1 MAPVADRLGD
11 LVAQLSRVDDW
22 ITAGVLADRLGVT
35 TRTVRTWVTSLRS
48 AAAPLEVVV
57 SGPEGYRINREA
69 LAAYRARPR
78 DEGGTRR
85 GRLTYLVA
93 ELAKPGAGL
102 DLHETADILHVSES
116 TIDADL
122 ARVRTLARES
132 GLALER
138 QGSTVRLAGTDA
150 AHRQLI
156 SRLFRDEHASGALD
170 LREVESAFPVGDL
183 RSFKTDLIALLDA
196 DGYTVNE
203 LALDGVLV
211 HAAIAIDRS
220 GGAASPE
227 PSTGRGSTE
236 LPARLGELT
245 RRHFGVTLPEGEL
258 DALARLL
265 LMRMGGGASDPD
277 SVEVLRRIVHRAQDE
292 FLVDLDDEGFIARLG
307 LHVANLVVR
316 ARAGD
321 PVRNPLTRSIK
332 TSYPLTYELAVFL
345 ASELQRE
352 FGIHTTDDEIAYI
365 ALHVGVQLTRG
376 AARDE
381 AVSVTLVAP
390 RYHDLAD
397 TVARSLE
404 AELGDDIRI
413 DLVVEST
420 DQDPAELPGE
430 IVVTTVADAISGD
443 RVVAVGPFPRPP
455 EVAAVRAA
463 ADRARRLRRRRA
475 IADELGAY
483 FDADLFVRCPPAASE
498 EELIRM
504 LGRRMLERGLIDEGH
519 IEGAIE
525 RERLS
530 STAFTEILAV
540 PHPMELTAT
549 RTAIAIAIL
558 DSPMRWGEGTV
569 QVVAFVAFSAEGRGA
584 FQTVFDQF
592 VEAFADDQAARRLL
606 ADAHDVESFIESLAR
621 LIDE

>member
-1 MAPVADRLGD
+1 M
-11 LVAQLSRVDDW
+11 AQLSRVDDW
-22 ITAGVLADRLGVT
+22 ITASVLADRLGVS
-35 TRTVRTWVTSLRS
+35 TRTVRSRVTALRAS
-48 AAAPLEVVV
+48 AAPLEVVL
-57 SGPEGYRINREA
+57 SGPEGYRIDRAA
-69 LAAYRARPR
+69 LAAYRARPHG
-78 DEGGTRR
+78 ESGTRR
-85 GRLTYLVA
+85 GRLAYLVS
-93 ELAKPGAGL
+93 ELAKGGDGL
-102 DLHETADILHVSES
+102 DLHEAADSLHVSES

-138 QGSTVRLAGTDA
+138 RGSTVRLEGTEA

-156 SRLFRDEHASGALD
+156 SRLFRDEHASGVLD
-170 LREVESAFPVGDL
+170 LAEVESAFPVGDL
-183 RSFKTDLIALLDA
+183 RGFKTDLMALLDA
-196 DGYTVNE
+196 EGYAVNE

-220 GGAASPE
+220 GDRRRAPRAGASADD
-227 PSTGRGSTE
+227 E
-236 LPARLGELT
+236 LAARLGGLAEQ
-245 RRHFGVTLPEGEL
+245 HFGVVLPEAEL
-258 DALARLL
+258 EALARLL
-265 LMRMGGGASDPD
+265 LLRMGGGTTDPD

-292 FLVDLDDEGFIARLG
+292 FLVDLDDEDFIARLG

-352 FGIHTTDDEIAYI
+352 FGIRTTDDEIAYI
-365 ALHVGVQLTRG
+365 ALHVGVQLSRG
-376 AARDE
+376 AARDG

-390 RYHDLAD
+390 RYHGLAD
-397 TVARSLE
+397 TVARRLE

-413 DLVVEST
+413 DLIVERT
-420 DQDPAELPGE
+420 DQDPSELPGE
-430 IVVTTVADAISGD
+430 VVVTTVPDAPSSD
-443 RVVAVGPFPRPP
+443 RVVAIAPFPRPA
-455 EVAAVRAA
+455 ELAAVRSAGE
-463 ADRARRLRRRRA
+463 RARRLRRRRA

-483 FDADLFVRCPPAASE
+483 FDADLFVRCPPARDE

-504 LGRRMLERGLIDEGH
+504 LGQRMLDLGLIEPSH

-540 PHPMELTAT
+540 PHPMELTAS

-592 VEAFADDQAARRLL
+592 VEAFADDHAARRLL
-606 ADAHDVESFIESLAR
+606 ADAHDVDAFVDGLAG
-621 LIDE
+621 LIGD

>member
-1 MAPVADRLGD
+1 MADRLGD
-11 LVAQLSRVDDW
+11 LVAQLSRADDW
-22 ITAGVLADRLGVT
+22 ITAGVLAERLGVT
-35 TRTVRTWVTSLRS
+35 TRTVRSRVTSLRA

-57 SGPEGYRINREA
+57 SGPEGYRINRDA
-69 LAAYRARPR
+69 LAAFRARPR
-78 DEGGTRR
+78 DEAGTRR
-85 GRLTYLVA
+85 GRLTYLVS
-93 ELAKPGAGL
+93 ELTKPGARL
-102 DLHETADILHVSES
+102 DLHEAADTLHVSES
-116 TIDADL
+116 TIEADL

-132 GLALER
+132 GLALDR
-138 QGSTVRLAGTDA
+138 HGSTVRLTGSDA

-170 LREVESAFPVGDL
+170 LAEVESAFPVGDL
-183 RSFKTDLIALLDA
+183 RGFKTDVIALLDA
-196 DGYTVNE
+196 EGYAVNE

-211 HAAIAIDRS
+211 HAAIAVERS
-220 GGAASPE
+220 GIRLDDAP
-227 PSTGRGSTE
+227 TGTE
-236 LPARLGELT
+236 LPARLGRLT
-245 RRHFGVTLPEGEL
+245 QQHFGVTLPPAEL

-265 LMRMGGGASDPD
+265 LLRMGGGASDPD
-277 SVEVLRRIVHRAQDE
+277 SVAVLRRIVQRAQDE
-292 FLVDLDDEGFIARLG
+292 FLIDLDDEDFIARLG

-321 PVRNPLTRSIK
+321 PVRNPMTRSIK

-345 ASELQRE
+345 AAELQRE
-352 FGIHTTDDEIAYI
+352 FGIRTTDDEIAYI
-365 ALHVGVQLTRG
+365 ALHVGVQLSRG
-376 AARDE
+376 AARDA

-390 RYHDLAD
+390 RYHGLAN
-397 TVARSLE
+397 TIARSLE
-404 AELGDDIRI
+404 AELGDEIRI
-413 DLVVEST
+413 DLVVERT

-430 IVVTTVADAISGD
+430 IVVTTVPDGPGGD
-443 RVVAVGPFPRPP
+443 RTVVTVSPFPRPA
-455 EVAAVRAA
+455 EIAAVRTAA
-463 ADRARRLRRRRA
+463 ERARRLRRRRA
-475 IADELGAY
+475 LADELGAY

-498 EELIRM
+498 EELIRT
-504 LGRRMLERGLIDEGH
+504 LGRRMLERGLIDARH

-558 DSPMRWGEGTV
+558 DAPMRWGEGTV

-592 VEAFADDQAARRLL
+592 VEAFADDQSARRLI
-606 ADAHDVESFIESLAR
+606 AEAHDVGGFIDALAR
-621 LIDE
+621 LIDG